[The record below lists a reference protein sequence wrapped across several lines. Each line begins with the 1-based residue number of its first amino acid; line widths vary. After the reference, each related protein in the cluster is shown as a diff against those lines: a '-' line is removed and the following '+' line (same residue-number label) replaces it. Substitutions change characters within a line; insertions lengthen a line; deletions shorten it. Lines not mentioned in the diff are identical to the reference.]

1 MINIYQTL
9 LYKQSE
15 DYLLFLDPLVKTRY
29 SNEYKTCAIMRD
41 RGSKADYVQTYL
53 YDTEQ
58 VWNLVNRTIEN
69 GQWFSSMY
77 LSWVL
82 YETDLV
88 QNKILSRFSLFCSL
102 VESNLYRRI
111 IENNRYECYGFCMS
125 VLVLLDKMFL
135 LRFPSDYKYSLLKL
149 AVEGL
154 VSYIYYHKDENVLWD
169 AEIYSSYARLFDIF
183 RAEMTAILMDNNL
196 GSYAQYSYCYG
207 MFEAFKSC
215 PIETSYKLE
224 YHKNAL
230 MMQQNQTVVGVTSDS
245 MDASL
250 RDAVSLGEQQF
261 LGFATQ
267 MLQYNIVKQDSLVG
281 LSVFLKELDSAHNCR
296 IQEEN
301 GFENIK
307 CLERFF
313 QIEPYDKYGYI
324 QPPYKRTSI
333 TYDRLLEEIGVCEA
347 NCNQRQLDNGEIVI
361 STDNISLFPK
371 FHLHHEYNKIIS
383 TAILFIRITIRQD
396 KSMKSISVLGINLYE
411 LYRDVS
417 KSGLFFNIPCVVGI
431 WDANYS
437 GAMHHLLLL
446 VGTNYDIINGFKN

>member
-135 LRFPSDYKYSLLKL
+135 LRFPSDQKYSLLKL

-261 LGFATQ
+261 LGFATK
-267 MLQYNIVKQDSLVG
+267 MLQYNIIKQD
-281 LSVFLKELDSAHNCR
+281 F
-296 IQEEN
+296 
-301 GFENIK
+301 
-307 CLERFF
+307 
-313 QIEPYDKYGYI
+313 
-324 QPPYKRTSI
+324 
-333 TYDRLLEEIGVCEA
+333 IG
-347 NCNQRQLDNGEIVI
+347 R
-361 STDNISLFPK
+361 
-371 FHLHHEYNKIIS
+371 IIS
-383 TAILFIRITIRQD
+383 
-396 KSMKSISVLGINLYE
+396 
-411 LYRDVS
+411 
-417 KSGLFFNIPCVVGI
+417 FFER
-431 WDANYS
+431 A
-437 GAMHHLLLL
+437 
-446 VGTNYDIINGFKN
+446 

>member
-15 DYLLFLDPLVKTRY
+15 DYLPFIDLLVKTRY
-29 SNEYKTCAIMRD
+29 SNEYKMCAIMRD
-41 RGSKADYVQTYL
+41 RGSKVDYIQTYF
-53 YDTEQ
+53 YDAEQ
-58 VWNLVNRTIEN
+58 VWKLVNRFIEN
-69 GQWFSSMY
+69 GQWFSSVY

-88 QNKILSRFSLFCSL
+88 QNKLLYRFSLFCSL

-125 VLVLLDKMFL
+125 VLVLLDKIFL
-135 LRFPSDYKYSLLKL
+135 LKFHSNQKYILLKL
-149 AVEGL
+149 AVESL
-154 VSYIYYHKDENVLWD
+154 ISYIYYHKDENALWD
-169 AEIYSSYARLFDIF
+169 AEIYSSYARLFDIY
-183 RAEMTAILMDNNL
+183 RADMTAILMENNI

-215 PIETSYKLE
+215 PVETSFKLE

-230 MMQQNQTVVGVTSDS
+230 MMQQNQTVVGVTSDP
-245 MDASL
+245 MDANL
-250 RDAVSLGEQQF
+250 TDAVSLGEQQF
-261 LGFATQ
+261 LRFATK
-267 MLQYNIVKQDSLVG
+267 MLQYDIVKQNTLIG
-281 LSVFLKELDSAHNCR
+281 LTNFLKDLDSAYNIR
-296 IQEEN
+296 IQKES
-301 GFENIK
+301 GFENLK
-307 CLERFF
+307 YLERFF
-313 QIEPYDKYGYI
+313 QIEPYDKYGYVS
-324 QPPYKRTSI
+324 PPYKRTSI
-333 TYDRLLEEIGVCEA
+333 TYDRLLNEIGVCEA
-347 NCNQRQLDNGEIVI
+347 NCHRTQLNDGEIVI

-371 FHLHHEYNKIIS
+371 FHLHHDFNKIES
-383 TAILFIRITIRQD
+383 TTILFIRIIIRQD

-417 KSGLFFNIPCVVGI
+417 KSGLFFNIPCVVGT

-446 VGTNYDIINGFKN
+446 VGTNYDLING